1 MIKIINDNL
10 LELNHHPVRDHL
22 SAVLHGPENIAV
34 GGQLELSDILT

>member
-10 LELNHHPVRDHL
+10 LELNRHSVRDNL
-22 SAVLHGPENIAV
+22 SAVLHVPEKIGL